1 MKGTG
6 TATCSSERDV
16 AKGSFDVERIRRDFP
31 LLAQKMRGKPL
42 VYLDNAATTPKPQ
55 AVVDAIGRFYRE
67 DCANI
72 HRGLYELSER
82 ATRAYEG
89 VRERVRKFINAADA
103 SEIVFVRGT
112 TEAINLVA
120 HSYGLLAVKA
130 DDEIVVS
137 HMEHHSNIVPWQLL
151 CERSGARLRVV
162 PVNDRGELEVEAYAK
177 MLGPRTRLVALTH
190 VSNVLGTINPV
201 ADLVELAHRSGARV
215 LIDGAQGA
223 PHVPVD
229 VRKLGCDFYAFS
241 GHKIFGPTGV
251 GVLYGRGE
259 LLDAMPPY
267 QGGGDMISSVSFER
281 TTYKDPPEKFEAGT
295 PHIAGVIGLGEALK
309 YVEGVDR
316 EAASRHEARLLD
328 YATQVL
334 GEVRGLRIIGTAA
347 AKAGVIS
354 FSLADVHPHDIAT
367 ILDDQ
372 GIAVR
377 AGHHCAQPLMERF
390 GVAATVRASL
400 AFFNTIEEVDA
411 LGAGLKRVRE
421 VMGA

>member
-6 TATCSSERDV
+6 TATCSSENHAV
-16 AKGSFDVERIRRDFP
+16 KESFDVERIRRDFP

-89 VRERVRKFINAADA
+89 VRERVRSFINAADA

-120 HSYGLLAVKA
+120 HSYGLMAVKA
-130 DDEIVVS
+130 GDEIVVS

-162 PVNDRGELEVEAYAK
+162 PLDDRGELEMEAYARI
-177 MLGPRTRLVALTH
+177 LGPRTRLVALTH

-223 PHVPVD
+223 PHLPVD
-229 VRKLGCDFYAFS
+229 VRKLRCDFYAFS

-251 GVLYGRGE
+251 GVLYGRRE

-267 QGGGDMISSVSFER
+267 QGGGDMISSVTFER

-295 PHIAGVIGLGEALK
+295 PHIAGVIGLGEALR

-316 EAASRHEARLLD
+316 QAAWQHEARLLD
-328 YATQVL
+328 YATQAL
-334 GEVRGLRIIGTAA
+334 GEVRGLRMIGTAA

-390 GVAATVRASL
+390 GLAATVRASL
-400 AFFNTIEEVDA
+400 AFFNTTEEIDA
-411 LGAGLKRVRE
+411 LVAGLKRARE